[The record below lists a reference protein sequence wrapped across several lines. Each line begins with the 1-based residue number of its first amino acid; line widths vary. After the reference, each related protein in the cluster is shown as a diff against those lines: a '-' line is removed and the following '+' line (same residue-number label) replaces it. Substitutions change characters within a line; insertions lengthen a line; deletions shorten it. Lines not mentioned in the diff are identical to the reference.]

1 VIVRHVTKAQARDTG
16 LAAVLI
22 LLLIA
27 RVRDSAALVLP
38 AIIVLVVDMAWP
50 NFFRPA
56 AYVWFTLANV
66 LRKVVSTVLISIVF
80 WVIATPIGLVR
91 RLVGADPMQIRQWKK
106 GPTSVFKNRDHLYTK
121 RDLERPY

>member
-1 VIVRHVTKAQARDTG
+1 MIVRQVTKAQARDTG
-16 LAAVLI
+16 LAAVLV

-27 RVRDSAALVLP
+27 RFRESTTLLLP
-38 AIIVLVVDMAWP
+38 AIIVLIVDMAWP

-66 LRKVVSTVLISIVF
+66 MRKIVSTILISVVF

-91 RLVGADPMQIRQWKK
+91 RLVGADPMQIREWKK
-106 GPTSVFKNRDHLYTK
+106 GPKSVFNNRDHLYTK